1 MSMPAVLAAAA
12 PLTWRRRVHDC
23 VHASRVTHGPNAWAW
38 IIIVALLANLSVT
51 VLESVPELFEAVH
64 RWEPWV
70 SRVCGLCFLTDWL
83 ARLWSCPEHV
93 DDHGRPIALRPR
105 LDYQF
110 SFLGLI
116 DLVAALPVMYAI
128 TGEPSQIWFDLV
140 AVFSLFKFSRYVPA
154 LELVGSVVRNER
166 RPLMAALSTL
176 ALLLTINATCMFL
189 VERAAQPEI
198 FKSIPHTLWWG
209 IVTMTTTGYGDMAP
223 VTLLGRLLGGVAMI
237 IGVGMLAIP
246 AGIVATG
253 FSNELQRRELLSTW
267 RLVSRMPL
275 FATLDASRIADIA
288 GMLRRQIIPAG
299 SEIVRR
305 GQFSDSMYFI
315 VQGEVEVEVTPHP
328 VRLRTGQFFGEAGL
342 IDNKPRNATVTT
354 LTTTQFLVLG
364 LSQFH
369 DLMERQPDV
378 REKIQAVMDQRR
390 TTP

>member
-1 MSMPAVLAAAA
+1 MTTPAVISAQ
-12 PLTWRRRVHDC
+12 PRTWRRRVHD
-23 VHASRVTHGPNAWAW
+23 HVTAHHLNQRPNAWAW
-38 IIIVALLANLSVT
+38 IIMLALLTNLTVT
-51 VLESVPELFEAVH
+51 VLESVPELYDRVH
-64 RWEPWV
+64 LWEPLV
-70 SRVCGLCFLTDWL
+70 SWCCGLCFLLDWL
-83 ARLWSCPEHV
+83 ARLWSCPDHV
-93 DDHGRPIALRPR
+93 DDHGRAISLRPR
-105 LDYQF
+105 TDYQL
-110 SFLGLI
+110 SFLGLM
-116 DLVAALPVMYAI
+116 DLVAALPVVYSL

-315 VQGEVEVEVTPHP
+315 VQGEVEVEITPHP
-328 VRLRTGQFFGEAGL
+328 VRLRAGQFFGEAGL
-342 IDNKPRNATVTT
+342 IDNKPRNATVSTV
-354 LTTTQFLVLG
+354 TTTQFLVLG

-390 TTP
+390 APT

>member
-1 MSMPAVLAAAA
+1 MTTPAVISAQ
-12 PLTWRRRVHDC
+12 PRSWRRRVHD
-23 VHASRVTHGPNAWAW
+23 HVTAHHLNQRPNAWAW
-38 IIIVALLANLSVT
+38 IIMLALLTNLTVT
-51 VLESVPELFEAVH
+51 VLESVPELFDRVH
-64 RWEPWV
+64 PWEPLV
-70 SRVCGLCFLTDWL
+70 SWCCGLCFLLDWL
-83 ARLWSCPEHV
+83 ARLWSCPDHV
-93 DDHGRPIALRPR
+93 DDHGRAISLRPR
-105 LDYQF
+105 TDYQL
-110 SFLGLI
+110 SFLGLM
-116 DLVAALPVMYAI
+116 DLVAALPVVYSL

-315 VQGEVEVEVTPHP
+315 VQGEVEVEITPHP
-328 VRLRTGQFFGEAGL
+328 VRLRAGQFFGEAGL
-342 IDNKPRNATVTT
+342 IDNKPRNATVSTV
-354 LTTTQFLVLG
+354 TTTQFLVLG

-378 REKIQAVMDQRR
+378 REKIQAVLDQRR
-390 TTP
+390 APT

>member
-1 MSMPAVLAAAA
+1 MTTPAVISAQ
-12 PLTWRRRVHDC
+12 PRSWRRRVHD
-23 VHASRVTHGPNAWAW
+23 HVTAHHLNHRPNAWAW
-38 IIIVALLANLSVT
+38 IIMLALLTNLTVT
-51 VLESVPELFEAVH
+51 VLESVPELYDRVH
-64 RWEPWV
+64 LWEPLV
-70 SRVCGLCFLTDWL
+70 SWCCGLCFLLDWL
-83 ARLWSCPEHV
+83 ARLWSCPDHV
-93 DDHGRPIALRPR
+93 DDHGRAISLRPR
-105 LDYQF
+105 TDYQL
-110 SFLGLI
+110 SFLGLM
-116 DLVAALPVMYAI
+116 DLVAALPVVYSL

-315 VQGEVEVEVTPHP
+315 VQGEVEVEITPHP
-328 VRLRTGQFFGEAGL
+328 VRLRAGQFFGEAGL
-342 IDNKPRNATVTT
+342 IDNKPRNATVSTV
-354 LTTTQFLVLG
+354 TTTQFLVLG

-378 REKIQAVMDQRR
+378 REKIQAVLDQRR
-390 TTP
+390 APT

>member
-1 MSMPAVLAAAA
+1 MTTPAVISAQ
-12 PLTWRRRVHDC
+12 PRSWRRRVHD
-23 VHASRVTHGPNAWAW
+23 HVTAHHLNQRPNAWAW
-38 IIIVALLANLSVT
+38 IIMLALLTNLTVT
-51 VLESVPELFEAVH
+51 VLESVPELYDRVH
-64 RWEPWV
+64 LWEPLV
-70 SRVCGLCFLTDWL
+70 SWCCGLCFLLDWL
-83 ARLWSCPEHV
+83 ARLWSCPDHV
-93 DDHGRPIALRPR
+93 DDHGRAISLRPR
-105 LDYQF
+105 TDYQL
-110 SFLGLI
+110 SFLGLM
-116 DLVAALPVMYAI
+116 DLVAALPVVYSL

-315 VQGEVEVEVTPHP
+315 VQGEVEVEITPHP
-328 VRLRTGQFFGEAGL
+328 VRLRAGQFFGEAGL
-342 IDNKPRNATVTT
+342 IDNKPRNATVSTV
-354 LTTTQFLVLG
+354 TTTQFLVLG

-378 REKIQAVMDQRR
+378 REKIQAVLDQRR
-390 TTP
+390 APT

>member
-1 MSMPAVLAAAA
+1 MTTPAVISAQ
-12 PLTWRRRVHDC
+12 PRSWRRRVHD
-23 VHASRVTHGPNAWAW
+23 HVTAHHLNQRPNAWAW
-38 IIIVALLANLSVT
+38 IIMLALLTNLTVT
-51 VLESVPELFEAVH
+51 VLESVPELYDRVH
-64 RWEPWV
+64 LWEPLV
-70 SRVCGLCFLTDWL
+70 SWCCGLCFLLDWL
-83 ARLWSCPEHV
+83 ARLWSCPDHV
-93 DDHGRPIALRPR
+93 DDHGRAISLRPR
-105 LDYQF
+105 TDYQL
-110 SFLGLI
+110 SFLGLM
-116 DLVAALPVMYAI
+116 DLVAALPVVYSL

-315 VQGEVEVEVTPHP
+315 VQGEVEVEITPHP
-328 VRLRTGQFFGEAGL
+328 VRLRAGQFFGEAGL
-342 IDNKPRNATVTT
+342 IDNKPRNATVSTV
-354 LTTTQFLVLG
+354 TTTQFLVLG

-390 TTP
+390 APT

>member
-1 MSMPAVLAAAA
+1 MTTPAVISAQ
-12 PLTWRRRVHDC
+12 PRTWRRRVHD
-23 VHASRVTHGPNAWAW
+23 HVTAHHLNQRPNAWAW
-38 IIIVALLANLSVT
+38 IIMLALLTNLTVT
-51 VLESVPELFEAVH
+51 VLESVPELYDRVH
-64 RWEPWV
+64 LWEPLV
-70 SRVCGLCFLTDWL
+70 SWCCGLCFLLDWL
-83 ARLWSCPEHV
+83 ARLWSCPDHV
-93 DDHGRPIALRPR
+93 DDHGRAISLRPR
-105 LDYQF
+105 TDYQL
-110 SFLGLI
+110 SFLGLM
-116 DLVAALPVMYAI
+116 DLVAALPVVYSL

-315 VQGEVEVEVTPHP
+315 VQGEVEVEITPHP
-328 VRLRTGQFFGEAGL
+328 VRLRAGQFFGEAGL
-342 IDNKPRNATVTT
+342 IDNKPRNATVSTV
-354 LTTTQFLVLG
+354 TTTQFLVLG

-378 REKIQAVMDQRR
+378 REKIQAVLDQRR
-390 TTP
+390 APT